1 MADDPRDLID
11 DGAASGEP
19 ETRIQELERELAEQ
33 KDRMLR
39 AMAEADNVRRRA
51 QRDAEDRVRYANE
64 SLLRELIPVLDNLDR
79 ALASARAAKGAEGVV
94 AGVELIQRELLRVLE
109 RAGVSR
115 YSAVGQPFDPTRHE
129 AIARVVSVDA
139 APDTVVSETA
149 PGYLLQGREL
159 RPALGT
165 VTPAPNEVAAHLAAR
180 AFSQVLGGSQGAGER
195 ERQKAHP
202 PH

>member
-1 MADDPRDLID
+1 MIDESREPADN
-11 DGAASGEP
+11 GAASGDAMP
-19 ETRIQELERELAEQ
+19 ETPSPDTRVQDLERQLTEQ
-33 KDRMLR
+33 QDRMLR
-39 AMAEADNVRRRA
+39 AVAEAENVRRRA

-64 SLLRELIPVLDNLDR
+64 WLVRELIPILDNFDR
-79 ALASARAAKGAEGVV
+79 ALASARAVDGADSVV

-149 PGYLLQGREL
+149 PGYTLQGRVL
-159 RPALGT
+159 RPAM
-165 VTPAPNEVAAHLAAR
+165 VAVAAAPDEDAA
-180 AFSQVLGGSQGAGER
+180 
-195 ERQKAHP
+195 
-202 PH
+202 

>member
-1 MADDPRDLID
+1 MSDEETTDPRL
-11 DGAASGEP
+11 E
-19 ETRIQELERELAEQ
+19 ELTRELAEQ

-51 QRDAEDRVRYANE
+51 QRDAEERVRYANE
-64 SLLRELIPVLDNLDR
+64 SLLRDLIPVLDNLDR
-79 ALASARAAKGAEGVV
+79 ALASARAAGGADSVV
-94 AGVELIQRELLRVLE
+94 AGVELIQRELLRVFE

-149 PGYLLQGREL
+149 PGYLMHGRVV
-159 RPALGT
+159 RPAL
-165 VTPAPNEVAAHLAAR
+165 VAVAAAPDEDAA
-180 AFSQVLGGSQGAGER
+180 
-195 ERQKAHP
+195 
-202 PH
+202 